1 MTDPRH
7 DITYACG
14 ELQRRLKAKEIPDRQ
29 LVRFAL
35 LALGQVALEEG
46 MASAKPLAKELQAA
60 ATPHEERW
68 TDALDS
74 EISLAVAEHV
84 GSVDPRYLDHPT
96 YDFTY
101 TVAARERLEA
111 RLRAME
117 AMSATVDEKLLDQVS
132 AADERLAPY
141 LEARQDNDADA

>member
-1 MTDPRH
+1 MKDPRQ
-7 DITYACG
+7 DITYACT

-35 LALGQVALEEG
+35 LAIGQVALEEG
-46 MASAKPLAKELQAA
+46 MASAKPLATELQQAA
-60 ATPHEERW
+60 APHEERW
-68 TDALDS
+68 TEALDS
-74 EISLAVAEHV
+74 EMSLAVAEHV
-84 GSVDPRYLDHPT
+84 GSVDPRYLDHPS
-96 YDFTY
+96 YDFAY

-117 AMSATVDEKLLDQVS
+117 AMNATVDEKLLDQVS

-141 LEARQDNDADA
+141 LEARESSGD

>member
-1 MTDPRH
+1 MKNPRE
-7 DITYACG
+7 DVTYACT
-14 ELQRRLKAKEIPDRQ
+14 ELQRRLKAKEVPDRQ

-35 LALGQVALEEG
+35 LAIGQIALEEG
-46 MASAKPLAKELQAA
+46 MPSAKPLAAELLAA
-60 ATPHEERW
+60 ATAHEEKW
-68 TDALDS
+68 TEALDS

-84 GSVDPRYLDHPT
+84 GSVDPKFLDHPS

-101 TVAARERLEA
+101 TIAARERLEA

-117 AMSATVDEKLLDQVS
+117 AMNAIVDEKLLDQVS

-141 LEARQDNDADA
+141 LESRGSSGD